1 VNQRRLWP
9 VSEQADPRWWWW
21 TPMQDAA
28 PSRQRRI
35 GGDEVAQQ
43 PLKAEA
49 ISFAAMRKLQL
60 QLNFCMVL

>member
-1 VNQRRLWP
+1 
-9 VSEQADPRWWWW
+9 
-21 TPMQDAA
+21 MQDAA

-49 ISFAAMRKLQL
+49 ISFAAMRELQL
-60 QLNFCMVL
+60 QINFCMVL